1 MHQIQLPQAARAAL
15 LFNAPFDL
23 RGMPP
28 AALAAFEAANAG
40 RAAIYGA
47 VRPSPGAEADID
59 IDNLSIDDLEL
70 AIETHHRIKAA
81 IRSDAKGRELTE
93 REERRLE
100 EADIQIACAQVKI
113 DELVPPVA
121 RHAVRNGV
129 PQRKTSSEIT
139 AASTDGLKPTV
150 DRAVYA
156 QARTTSAGA
165 NGFRS
170 AAEFLSAVIKG
181 SGKGAVADPRLT
193 RNAAPGSYGSE
204 GSGGDGGFAVPPD
217 FRTAIM
223 EKVMGVDVLLP
234 MTDNQTCSSNGITFP
249 VDETTPW
256 QSTGGIQAYWDGEGQ
271 QKTPSKPSLGA
282 KTIKLNKVIALV
294 PLTDELLE
302 DAPAMSSYV
311 NRKAPEKIN
320 YKVNEAIIRGT
331 GVGMPLGILSS
342 PGTVVVAAESAQAA
356 GTVVFQN
363 IMKLWSSLDPV
374 ARINAKWLMNPDVEA
389 QIMSMQFPGTGTAV
403 PVYLPPG
410 GLSQSP
416 YGTLLGKPVMPQ
428 YACSALGLQGD
439 IIFGDLKNYLT
450 VTKQGGI
457 QTATSIHIWFDY
469 DITAFR
475 FVLRVGGEPW
485 WNAGIVPAQSGAL
498 TRGFFATLAARP

>member
-1 MHQIQLPQAARAAL
+1 MKFQRTSLSMAALGAMLDAAGAHALTLFNDADMSIQALQDKLINLNQAAQDIRNKADAEGRE
-15 LFNAPFDL
+15 FNADEEKEL
-23 RGMPP
+23 DNIQ
-28 AALAAFEAANAG
+28 AAFEDTEANIQRRERVANMQARLAAPAG
-40 RAAIYGA
+40 RQTNPEQVENAAAG
-47 VRPSPGAEADID
+47 V
-59 IDNLSIDDLEL
+59 
-70 AIETHHRIKAA
+70 AA
-81 IRSDAKGRELTE
+81 AAAPTS
-93 REERRLE
+93 
-100 EADIQIACAQVKI
+100 
-113 DELVPPVA
+113 VA
-121 RHAVRNGV
+121 RTAQRNSL
-129 PQRKTSSEIT
+129 P
-139 AASTDGLKPTV
+139 
-150 DRAVYA
+150 A
-156 QARTTSAGA
+156 QPRMEDKGKH
-165 NGFRS
+165 G
-170 AAEFLSAVIKG
+170 FLSAGDFLMAVVRSSAKG
-181 SGKGAVADPRLT
+181 GVPDPRLT

-223 EKVMGVDVLLP
+223 EKVMGVDALLP
-234 MTDNQTCSSNGITFP
+234 MTDNQTTSSNGMSFP

-271 QKTPSKPSLGA
+271 LKIPSKPSLGS
-282 KTIKLNKVIALV
+282 KTIKMNKVIALV

-331 GVGMPLGILSS
+331 GVGMPLGILNS
-342 PGTVVVAAESAQAA
+342 PGTVVVPAESGQAA

-374 ARINAKWLMNPDVEA
+374 ARMNAKWFMNPDDEA

-410 GLSQSP
+410 GLANSP

-457 QTATSIHIWFDY
+457 KTDTSIHIWFDY

-485 WNAGIVPAQSGAL
+485 WNAGIVPAQSGAV
-498 TRGFFATLAARP
+498 TRGYFATLAARP